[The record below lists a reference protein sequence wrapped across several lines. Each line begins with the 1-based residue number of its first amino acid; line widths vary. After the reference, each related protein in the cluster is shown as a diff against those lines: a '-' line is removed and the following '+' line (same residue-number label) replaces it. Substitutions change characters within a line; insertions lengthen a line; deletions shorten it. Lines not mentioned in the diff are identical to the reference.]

1 MTLTRMRPAPIT
13 HGNSLHRL
21 NSSPEEKRFAQAW
34 ADRQRDDDLLAYL
47 MGDGKLKVKS
57 LTDEDRKVAATV
69 VQWLGSP
76 VGQNFLR
83 DLGYEKE
90 RVVYKE
96 AKPPKK
102 VVKLKRFVGQLRG
115 LLIRVN
121 GILSELEKLD
131 DLP

>member
-1 MTLTRMRPAPIT
+1 MTLTRIRPAPIT

-21 NSSPEEKRFAQAW
+21 NSSPEEKLFAQAW

-47 MGDGKLKVKS
+47 MGNGRSKTENLSEADH
-57 LTDEDRKVAATV
+57 KVAATV
-69 VQWLGSP
+69 VQWFGSP

-90 RVVYKE
+90 RVVIKE
-96 AKPPKK
+96 AKPSKK

-115 LLIRVN
+115 LLIRVH

-131 DLP
+131 DL